1 MPFLDALRLQFKLL
15 PEACA
20 ATAYLMHKEQ
30 PERHKIELATNVA
43 PAAMW
48 EMHKGRMRGIT
59 LPFRQRGNSLQMLK
73 TFFTAFATSF
83 LSRPR
88 IR

>member
-30 PERHKIELATNVA
+30 PERHKIELAANVA
-43 PAAMW
+43 PSAMCAGT
-48 EMHKGRMRGIT
+48 HRGRGVT
-59 LPFRQRGNSLQMLK
+59 PPFRHAGDSLQMLK

-83 LSRPR
+83 LPRPH
-88 IR
+88 IH

>member
-1 MPFLDALRLQFKLL
+1 
-15 PEACA
+15 
-20 ATAYLMHKEQ
+20 MHKEQ
-30 PERHKIELATNVA
+30 PERHKIELAINVA
-43 PAAMW
+43 PAAMRT
-48 EMHKGRMRGIT
+48 MHRGGMRGWHAAFS
-59 LPFRQRGNSLQMLK
+59 PRDDSLQMLK

>member
-30 PERHKIELATNVA
+30 PERHKIELAINVA
-43 PAAMW
+43 PSAMR
-48 EMHKGRMRGIT
+48 EMHRGGSVT
-59 LPFRQRGNSLQMLK
+59 APLRRAGDSLQMLK

>member
-1 MPFLDALRLQFKLL
+1 MPFLDAQRLQFKLL

-30 PERHKIELATNVA
+30 SERHKIELATNVA
-43 PAAMW
+43 PSATRRTHRSGSVTPPLRHA
-48 EMHKGRMRGIT
+48 GD
-59 LPFRQRGNSLQMLK
+59 SLQMLK